1 MSADASSPQKPAPFL
16 TMPKLLGLLALT
28 IVATGAVVYFALRPK
43 GGANEAV
50 VSVLDDRAASEV
62 KVNTGEVLDAT
73 VANSFAP
80 ELGHRYKV
88 RIQSESRDGASMI
101 TRIGRTLTFVD
112 GVKPGDIVVVEV
124 TRVSPTTAQAV
135 LIEHISSG
143 PAPTSAPPA
152 ARAASRAPS
161 QMEVPPGEIY
171 TGTVVSVGKFGDGL
185 VKRGQQQIYVPGV
198 QKGDRVVYE
207 ITEKRANAWTA
218 RLVELLGA
226 ATAGDD
232 SGRASRSRE
241 ARQQDNRRDQA
252 QREFRAPEIKT
263 GNEYTVTVTEKER
276 RHPDTD
282 GVARLEGLAVLI
294 PGTQP
299 GDRVKIR
306 ITERRATLAM
316 AEVLE
321 KLPVAASPQPTALP
335 SF

>member
-1 MSADASSPQKPAPFL
+1 MSADTPSSQKPAPFL

-28 IVATGAVVYFALRPK
+28 IVATGAVVYLAVRPK
-43 GGANEAV
+43 SGANEAV
-50 VSVLDDRAASEV
+50 VSVLDDRAATTV

-73 VANSFAP
+73 GPNSLTP

-143 PAPTSAPPA
+143 PAPTSTPSPA
-152 ARAASRAPS
+152 RTASRGPS
-161 QMEVPPGEIY
+161 DAGVPPGEIY

-198 QKGDRVVYE
+198 QKGDRIVYE

-218 RLVELLGA
+218 RMVESLGA
-226 ATAGDD
+226 AKAGDAD
-232 SGRASRSRE
+232 VSAARPRE
-241 ARQQDNRRDQA
+241 ARQQNDRREEQP
-252 QREFRAPEIKT
+252 REVRAPEVQP
-263 GNEYTVTVTEKER
+263 GNEYTVTIKEKER
-276 RHPDTD
+276 SNPDKD
-282 GVARLEGLAVLI
+282 GVARVEGLAVLI

-306 ITERRATLAM
+306 ITERRPSLAK

-321 KLPVAASPQPTALP
+321 KLPADASP
-335 SF
+335 